1 MIVPLVAEEEWLK
14 ALEESPIW
22 DPPDLPILLL
32 APHPDDETLAVGGL
46 IASQRGRRIDVRVV
60 AVTDG
65 ENAYKGTSGLGA
77 VRRREQEKA
86 LERLDVPRNNI
97 IRFEF
102 VDGDVTSGEN
112 QLLSRLVPLVS
123 SDTHLIAPWKHDF
136 HPDHEVCGR
145 VAEQLAHQTK
155 ARLTSYFF
163 WTWHCGT
170 KELIKD
176 LKLVRFPLS
185 RSDLQAKCDALLCHR
200 SQLEHPSG
208 EPILPLNLLQPAK
221 RSYEVFQTS

>member
-1 MIVPLVAEEEWLK
+1 MIVPLVTEEEWLK
-14 ALEESPIW
+14 VLEESPIW

-46 IASQRGRRIDVRVV
+46 IASQRGRGIDVRVV

-65 ENAYKGTSGLGA
+65 ENAYKGASGLGSI
-77 VRRREQEKA
+77 RRREQEKA
-86 LERLDVPRNNI
+86 LERLGVRPNNI
-97 IRFEF
+97 TRFEF
-102 VDGDVTSGEN
+102 VDSDVASGEN
-112 QLLSRLVPLVS
+112 QLLSRLLPLVS

-145 VAEQLAHQTK
+145 IAEQIARQTK

-170 KELIKD
+170 KERIKD
-176 LKLVRFPLS
+176 LDLVRFPLN
-185 RSDLQAKCDALLCHR
+185 RSSIQAKSEALLCHR

-208 EPILPLNLLQPAK
+208 EPILPSNFLQPAR

>member
-1 MIVPLVAEEEWLK
+1 MIVPLVAEVEWLK
-14 ALEESPIW
+14 SLEDSPIW

-46 IASQRGRRIDVRVV
+46 IASQRGRGIDVRVV

-65 ENAYKGTSGLGA
+65 ENAYKGASGLGV

-97 IRFEF
+97 VRFEF
-102 VDGDVTSGEN
+102 VDSDVTSGES
-112 QLLSRLVPLVS
+112 QLLSRLLPLVS
-123 SDTHLIAPWKHDF
+123 PDTHLIAPWKHDF

-145 VAEQLAHQTK
+145 VAEQIACQTK
-155 ARLTSYFF
+155 AKLTSYFF
-163 WTWHCGT
+163 WTWHRGT
-170 KELIKD
+170 TEMIKD
-176 LKLVRFPLS
+176 LDLVRFPLNHS
-185 RSDLQAKCDALLCHR
+185 AIQAKTDALLCHR

-208 EPILPLNLLQPAK
+208 EPILPSNLLRPAK